1 MLLGS
6 IKRSLRAA
14 ANLTQGRKLVKFPS
28 NIIRLQPWL
37 NCRLQV
43 VLNTLTFLHQN
54 NNITMVPQIKTM
66 FQTVY
71 MILGHASGMYE
82 ASEVAIPET
91 HNYQ

>member
-14 ANLTQGRKLVKFPS
+14 ANLTQGHKLVKFPS
-28 NIIRLQPWL
+28 NIIRLQIV
-37 NCRLQV
+37 NCMQA
-43 VLNTLTFLHQN
+43 VLNTLTFLHQSS
-54 NNITMVPQIKTM
+54 NITMVPQIKTM

-71 MILGHASGMYE
+71 MILGHGSGMCE

-91 HNYQ
+91 HTKQ